1 MVAHQYLKPEHKH
14 LLFIL
19 PGQSLSPRAFWDF
32 KLPEGFTHVDFFNA
46 AGIDVVLLDPA
57 GYGDSDEYF
66 AYDRIA
72 YAEQI
77 QFALKDIDI
86 SKYESKTI
94 LGFSTSTAP
103 ALLVTNWGLF
113 DKVIIHSPA
122 IRTDKKYYK
131 KHDFDFE
138 TSMEKLK
145 KERIAK
151 ISDKLIPAS
160 NKLEGWEEA
169 VLEVIGKKTWKVP
182 AQVVNDINNYYVD
195 HNDHGF
201 NPEEITCPI
210 LAILGE
216 YDYESTTGGYEEFR
230 ELFPHARE
238 VRIPNSTHFSMWE
251 NCSSLTRLEIIN
263 FVVSAQLQE
272 NNALQ

>member
-32 KLPEGFTHVDFFNA
+32 KLPEGFTHVDFFGA

-57 GYGDSDEYF
+57 GYGESEEYF
-66 AYDRIA
+66 AYDRIQ

-77 QFALKDIDI
+77 QFALKDIDT

-103 ALLVTNWGLF
+103 ALLVANWGLF

-122 IRTDKKYYK
+122 IRTDVKYYK
-131 KHDFDFE
+131 KHDLHFE

-160 NKLEGWEEA
+160 NKLDGWEQS
-169 VLEVIGKKTWKVP
+169 VLDVIGKKTWKVP
-182 AQVVNDINNYYVD
+182 AQVVYDINNYFVD

-201 NPEEITCPI
+201 NSEEITCPI

-216 YDYESTTGGYEEFR
+216 YDYEATTGGYDEFK

-263 FVVSAQLQE
+263 FVVSTQLQE

>member
-1 MVAHQYLKPEHKH
+1 MVAHKYLKPEHKH

-32 KLPEGFTHVDFFNA
+32 KLPEGLTHVDYFAA
-46 AGIDVVLLDPA
+46 AGIDVVLLDPV
-57 GYGDSDEYF
+57 GYGESTEYF
-66 AYDRIA
+66 AYDRIN
-72 YAEQI
+72 YTKQI
-77 QFALKDIDI
+77 QSAIKDIDI

-103 ALLVTNWGLF
+103 ALIAANWGLF

-131 KHDFDFE
+131 KHDLHFE
-138 TSMEKLK
+138 TGMERLLN
-145 KERIAK
+145 ERIAK

-160 NKLEGWEEA
+160 NKLDGWEDA

-182 AQVVNDINNYYVD
+182 AQVVYDINNYYVD
-195 HNDHGF
+195 NNDHGF

-216 YDYESTTGGYEEFR
+216 YDYEATTGGYAEFKD
-230 ELFPHARE
+230 LFQHARE

-251 NCSSLTRLEIIN
+251 NYSSLTRLEIIN
-263 FVVSAQLQE
+263 FVVFTQLQE
-272 NNALQ
+272 NSALL

>member
-32 KLPEGFTHVDFFNA
+32 KLPEGFTHVDYFGA

-57 GYGDSDEYF
+57 GYGESEEYF
-66 AYDRIA
+66 SYDRIA

-77 QFALKDIDI
+77 QFALKDIDT
-86 SKYESKTI
+86 SKYVSKTI

-103 ALLVTNWGLF
+103 ALIAANWELF

-122 IRTDKKYYK
+122 IRTDAKYYK
-131 KHDFDFE
+131 KHDLHFE
-138 TSMEKLK
+138 TGMEKLK

-151 ISDKLIPAS
+151 ISDKLIPKS
-160 NKLEGWEEA
+160 NKLEGWEES
-169 VLEVIGKKTWKVP
+169 VLEVIGKKTWRVP

-195 HNDHGF
+195 HHDHGF

-216 YDYESTTGGYEEFR
+216 YDYEATTGGYDEFK
-230 ELFPHARE
+230 ELFSHARE